1 MSAERTSVTVRIAG
15 EEHTIRA
22 AAEEEYTRECASYVD
37 DAIREIKE
45 RGLLDTS
52 RASILAALS
61 ITDQYFQA
69 RERAERAESRL
80 GDRVERLIGRIDTA
94 LKG

>member
-1 MSAERTSVTVRIAG
+1 MSAGRTSVTVRIAG

-22 AAEEEYTRECASYVD
+22 AAEEEYTRECAAFVD
-37 DAIREIKE
+37 ETIQDVKE

-52 RASILAALS
+52 RATILAALS

-69 RERAERAESRL
+69 RDRADRAESRL
-80 GDRVERLIGRIDTA
+80 GDRVERLIDRIDRA
-94 LKG
+94 LKS